1 MFSKNDEVDILIEDI
16 SNEGEGIG
24 HVNGYALFVK
34 DTLPGDYVHAK
45 IIKVKKS
52 YGFARLMDIIKP
64 SEDRTEA
71 VCENAVRCGG
81 CQLQHYRYDRQL
93 DYKQNKVK
101 NALVR
106 MGGFAADF
114 IDSVMEP
121 VIGMDNPYNYRNK
134 AQFPVGKDKEGNT
147 VIGFYAGRT
156 HSIIDSR
163 YCYIQSEVSN
173 KVVSIIRS
181 WIERYGISPYEE
193 TKHSGLIRHI
203 LVRNGFKTG
212 EVMVCLVVTSKKVP
226 ALDKLVE
233 LLGDIDGLVSVCLN
247 INKDKTNK
255 ILGDK
260 IINVYGRD
268 YIEDYIGDVKYRISP
283 LSFYQV
289 NPVQTEKL
297 YSTAL
302 DFAGLTGNETVWDL
316 YCGIGTI
323 SLFLAK
329 SAKSVLGVEIVPQAI
344 SDAKVNA
351 QINNIDNAL
360 FTCGAAEDVEDF
372 LTENELQ
379 HIYGNPDV
387 IVVDPPRKG
396 CDSKLLDT
404 IISHS
409 PERIV
414 YVSCDP
420 ATLARDLKILCED
433 VYEIKRVRAC
443 DMFGMSGH
451 VETVVL
457 LSHKKADSYIHID
470 VEFGEGEG
478 KIPVDSI
485 AKRAEAYKPKEKVT
499 YKMIKEY
506 IEAKYGFKVHTAY
519 IAEVKRDLGLPM
531 YDAPNAVEE
540 LKQPRK
546 HPTPEKVEAIKDA
559 LRYFAVI

>member
-106 MGGFAADF
+106 MGGFATDF

-457 LSHKKADSYIHID
+457 LSQQKPDDTIEIDLDLDELDATSAELKATYQEIKDY
-470 VEFGEGEG
+470 VLKEFGLKVSNLYISQVKRKCGIEVGENYNLP
-478 KIPVDSI
+478 KSENARVPQC
-485 AKRAEAYKPKEKVT
+485 PKEK
-499 YKMIKEY
+499 E
-506 IEAKYGFKVHTAY
+506 
-519 IAEVKRDLGLPM
+519 
-531 YDAPNAVEE
+531 
-540 LKQPRK
+540 
-546 HPTPEKVEAIKDA
+546 EAIKAA
-559 LRYFAVI
+559 LKYYAMI

>member
-329 SAKSVLGVEIVPQAI
+329 SARSVLGVEIVPQAI

-451 VETVVL
+451 VETVCL
-457 LSHKKADSYIHID
+457 LSKLHEAKHHVNVTLEMDELDVTSVESKA
-470 VEFGEGEG
+470 
-478 KIPVDSI
+478 
-485 AKRAEAYKPKEKVT
+485 T
-499 YKMIKEY
+499 YEEIKEY
-506 IEAKYGFKVHTAY
+506 VLEKHGLRVTNLY
-519 IAEVKRDLGLPM
+519 IAQVKRKCGIIEREN
-531 YDAPNAVEE
+531 YNKSKSEVA
-540 LKQPRK
+540 KQ
-546 HPTPEKVEAIKDA
+546 TQCPEDKEMAIRDA
-559 LRYFAVI
+559 LEYFGMV

>member
-451 VETVVL
+451 VETVCL
-457 LSHKKADSYIHID
+457 LSKLHEAKHHVNVTLEMDELDVTSVESKA
-470 VEFGEGEG
+470 
-478 KIPVDSI
+478 
-485 AKRAEAYKPKEKVT
+485 T
-499 YKMIKEY
+499 YEEIKEY
-506 IEAKYGFKVHTAY
+506 VLEKHGLRVTNLY
-519 IAEVKRDLGLPM
+519 IAQVKRKCGIIEREN
-531 YDAPNAVEE
+531 YNKSKSEVA
-540 LKQPRK
+540 KQ
-546 HPTPEKVEAIKDA
+546 TQCPEDKEMAIRDA
-559 LRYFAVI
+559 LEYFGMV

>member
-372 LTENELQ
+372 LTENGLQ

-457 LSHKKADSYIHID
+457 LSQQKPDDTIEIDLDLDELDATSAELKATYQEIKDY
-470 VEFGEGEG
+470 VLKEFGLKVSSLYISQVKRKCGIEVGENYNLP
-478 KIPVDSI
+478 KSENARVPQC
-485 AKRAEAYKPKEKVT
+485 PKEK
-499 YKMIKEY
+499 E
-506 IEAKYGFKVHTAY
+506 
-519 IAEVKRDLGLPM
+519 D
-531 YDAPNAVEE
+531 
-540 LKQPRK
+540 
-546 HPTPEKVEAIKDA
+546 AIKAA
-559 LRYFAVI
+559 LKYYAMI

>member
-106 MGGFAADF
+106 MGGFADDF

-173 KVVSIIRS
+173 KVVSIIRI

-451 VETVVL
+451 VETVCL
-457 LSHKKADSYIHID
+457 LSKLH
-470 VEFGEGEG
+470 
-478 KIPVDSI
+478 
-485 AKRAEAYKPKEKVT
+485 
-499 YKMIKEY
+499 
-506 IEAKYGFKVHTAY
+506 EAKPSCECDIG
-519 IAEVKRDLGLPM
+519 DG
-531 YDAPNAVEE
+531 
-540 LKQPRK
+540 
-546 HPTPEKVEAIKDA
+546 
-559 LRYFAVI
+559 

>member
-260 IINVYGRD
+260 IINVYGRN

-329 SAKSVLGVEIVPQAI
+329 SARSVLGVEIVPQAI

-457 LSHKKADSYIHID
+457 LSQQKPDETIEIDLDLNELDATSAELKATYQEIKDY
-470 VEFGEGEG
+470 VLKEFGLKVSSLYISQVKRKCGIEVGENYNLP
-478 KIPVDSI
+478 KSENARVPQC
-485 AKRAEAYKPKEKVT
+485 PKEK
-499 YKMIKEY
+499 E
-506 IEAKYGFKVHTAY
+506 
-519 IAEVKRDLGLPM
+519 D
-531 YDAPNAVEE
+531 
-540 LKQPRK
+540 
-546 HPTPEKVEAIKDA
+546 AIKAA
-559 LRYFAVI
+559 LKYFAMI

>member
-457 LSHKKADSYIHID
+457 LSKGEVDSKKIR
-470 VEFGEGEG
+470 VEFSLEDMDMSEFQDG
-478 KIPVDSI
+478 
-485 AKRAEAYKPKEKVT
+485 AT
-499 YKMIKEY
+499 YPRIKEY
-506 IEAKYGFKVHTAY
+506 VLEHTGLKVSNLY
-519 IAEVKRDLGLPM
+519 ISQIKRKCGIGVGKNYNLPKSE
-531 YDAPNAVEE
+531 DSR
-540 LKQPRK
+540 QPQC
-546 HPTPEKVEAIKDA
+546 PPEKEKAIQEAFK
-559 LRYFAVI
+559 YFGMI

>member
-181 WIERYGISPYEE
+181 WIERYVISPYEE

-457 LSHKKADSYIHID
+457 LSQRKADD
-470 VEFGEGEG
+470 
-478 KIPVDSI
+478 
-485 AKRAEAYKPKEKVT
+485 
-499 YKMIKEY
+499 Y
-506 IEAKYGFKVHTAY
+506 IEVELKLDELDATSAETKATYEEIKKYVAEHNEGMKVSSLY
-519 IAEVKRDLGLPM
+519 IAQVKKKFGIEMGQNYNLPKAE
-531 YDAPNAVEE
+531 DS
-540 LKQPRK
+540 KQPQCPK
-546 HPTPEKVEAIKDA
+546 DKEEAIVEALKSFRMI
-559 LRYFAVI
+559 

>member
-457 LSHKKADSYIHID
+457 LSHKKPDDHINIRLEISELD
-470 VEFGEGEG
+470 A
-478 KIPVDSI
+478 IP
-485 AKRAEAYKPKEKVT
+485 KRQAT
-499 YKMIKEY
+499 YKQIKEY
-506 IEAKYGFKVHTAY
+506 IMDKYGVKIHTEFIAALKHEYGIIERENYNVTKKEEEEYLKNKRHCDEQKRKY
-519 IAEVKRDLGLPM
+519 I
-531 YDAPNAVEE
+531 
-540 LKQPRK
+540 
-546 HPTPEKVEAIKDA
+546 VEAFEHFGMI
-559 LRYFAVI
+559 

>member
-173 KVVSIIRS
+173 KVVSIIRI

-451 VETVVL
+451 VETVCL
-457 LSHKKADSYIHID
+457 LSKLHEAKHHVNVTLEMDELDVTSVESKA
-470 VEFGEGEG
+470 
-478 KIPVDSI
+478 
-485 AKRAEAYKPKEKVT
+485 T
-499 YKMIKEY
+499 YEEIKEY
-506 IEAKYGFKVHTAY
+506 VLEKHGLRVTNLY
-519 IAEVKRDLGLPM
+519 IAQVKAKCGIIERENYNKSKSEV
-531 YDAPNAVEE
+531 A
-540 LKQPRK
+540 KQ
-546 HPTPEKVEAIKDA
+546 TQCPEDKEMAIRDA
-559 LRYFAVI
+559 LEYFGMV